1 MCMIGLFMLKSIVE
15 RSMGL
20 HVHEFIMWR
29 LCYRNFHWNTPYAY
43 LVVITLADAG
53 VLDFGVECT
62 CTEFLIAW
70 LCVLF
75 WPHVYLYING
85 RGYMTTSFDNR
96 QPSGGIPLVLRAM
109 GLHTCRMYCA
119 GNSQRDVK
127 SQWLRLFHE
136 RSHPGKIGVHWVLA
150 ASGAVR
156 LLKHHMCKH
165 VYACSAISH
174 TDDTLKCGTLYIV

>member
-62 CTEFLIAW
+62 CTVFNRAVM
-70 LCVLF
+70 CPVLA
-75 WPHVYLYING
+75 HVYIND
-85 RGYMTTSFDNR
+85 RGCMATSFDNR
-96 QPSGGIPLVLRAM
+96 QPSGGIPLVLRAV

-136 RSHPGKIGVHWVLA
+136 RSHPGKIRVHWVLA
-150 ASGAVR
+150 ASGAAR
-156 LLKHHMCKH
+156 LWKTCKKCT
-165 VYACSAISH
+165 AEQCSI
-174 TDDTLKCGTLYIV
+174 TYML